1 MYARFIDEF
10 TVIPAPAEYWGIR
23 NFNKNPEI
31 MKQHGFLPMESAPQ
45 KKHMRPH
52 YELADGIIRKTYVE
66 YAGDALIDYRKK
78 MIERLQTVFK
88 QYEQKYLN
96 SSDITMASTLAV
108 MRKTKGTAVTVWLS
122 NFWQAYFAEKT
133 KIETAECAADFSA
146 VEFRADMLGEPP
158 HTMRELSEESA
169 ELYAE
174 IIKES
179 DGV

>member
-1 MYARFIDEF
+1 
-10 TVIPAPAEYWGIR
+10 
-23 NFNKNPEI
+23 

-108 MRKTKGTAVTVWLS
+108 MRKPKGMAVTIWLS
-122 NFWQAYFAEKT
+122 HYWQAYFVEKA
-133 KIETAECAADFSA
+133 KIETASCAADFSQ
-146 VEFRADMLGEPP
+146 VSFQPDQLGEPP
-158 HTMRELSEESA
+158 HSMRELSEESA

-174 IIKES
+174 ISAES
-179 DGV
+179 ENK

>member
-1 MYARFIDEF
+1 MID
-10 TVIPAPAEYWGIR
+10 
-23 NFNKNPEI
+23 
-31 MKQHGFLPMESAPQ
+31 
-45 KKHMRPH
+45 
-52 YELADGIIRKTYVE
+52 
-66 YAGDALIDYRKK
+66 
-78 MIERLQTVFK
+78 RLQSVFK
-88 QYEQKYLN
+88 AYEQHYLN

-108 MRKTKGTAVTVWLS
+108 MRKPKGTAVTIWLS

-174 IIKES
+174 ITAES
-179 DGV
+179 NGV